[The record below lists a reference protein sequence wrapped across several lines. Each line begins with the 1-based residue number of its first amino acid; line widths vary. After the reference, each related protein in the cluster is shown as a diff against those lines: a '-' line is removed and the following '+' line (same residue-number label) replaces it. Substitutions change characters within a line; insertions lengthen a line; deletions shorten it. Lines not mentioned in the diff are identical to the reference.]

1 LAGHKTASHTANSE
15 TAGVVLKNIQSL
27 FAIRHERERQRST
40 QQRLA
45 DIVTKFVGNMKFVY
59 LLAILVAAWIVVNL
73 GWLPDVPRFD
83 PYPFP
88 LLSTIASLVAIFL
101 SAFILASQNRM
112 AELADQRAELNVQVS
127 LLAEHEVTQLIHLVE
142 AISIRVG
149 AQGGADPKLDEFK
162 QNVDPLALIEEID
175 KANVDA
181 ATS

>member
-1 LAGHKTASHTANSE
+1 LAGDKTPSHTASSE

-45 DIVTKFVGNMKFVY
+45 DIVARFVGNMKFVY
-59 LLAILVAAWIVVNL
+59 LLATLVTAWIVVNL
-73 GWLPDVPRFD
+73 RWVPDVPRFD

-88 LLSTIASLVAIFL
+88 LLS
-101 SAFILASQNRM
+101 
-112 AELADQRAELNVQVS
+112 ELNVQVS